1 MDLSSLMQQAREM
14 QEKMN
19 RVQEE
24 LASKTVTGSAGG
36 GMVTVQATGKGE
48 IISIAIEDEVVDRA
62 EKELLQD
69 LVSGENFFSQCRTIE
84 IAGCVDKMLAE
95 SLANFLEGRF
105 AGFHNFASDDVRVDD
120 RYTQV
125 CEHVGYR

>member
-48 IISIAIEDEVVDRA
+48 IISIAIEDEVVDRT

-69 LVSGENFFSQCRTIE
+69 LVSGAVNDALRKARELAKTEMSGL
-84 IAGCVDKMLAE
+84 AGGVQIPGLTN
-95 SLANFLEGRF
+95 LF
-105 AGFHNFASDDVRVDD
+105 
-120 RYTQV
+120 
-125 CEHVGYR
+125 

>member
-1 MDLSSLMQQAREM
+1 MDFTSIMQQAREM

-48 IISIAIEDEVVDRA
+48 IISISIEDEVIDAA

-69 LVSGENFFSQCRTIE
+69 LVSGAVNDALRKARDLAKAEM
-84 IAGCVDKMLAE
+84 AGLAGGVQIPG
-95 SLANFLEGRF
+95 LTNMF
-105 AGFHNFASDDVRVDD
+105 
-120 RYTQV
+120 
-125 CEHVGYR
+125 